1 MDIKETAAKNWRY
14 LFFIVVTVLIFWT
27 LYRWRMV
34 LLPFM
39 VGLLLAYLLIPIVK
53 WIEKLLPFRNKWA
66 EARRVTTILLVFI
79 IFLGVIAFLL
89 FLAVMAIIH
98 NSADLIKNA
107 AQIINNFI
115 AKLQEWTTPV
125 RGHLPE
131 SMQAELDNIIKDI
144 GNSISNS
151 ISGSVSGGSSILSR
165 ITGSFGLILGFA
177 AMPLFLFY
185 LLKDSEKIQKNIYAE
200 LPPAVAKHTRNIL
213 RIIDR
218 VLGRY
223 LRTQLFLGSLVGA
236 ASYIGFAI
244 MGVPFALPLAFFN
257 GFFGMI
263 PSVGPILGGAIV
275 LVVVLALA
283 PGKIIPVVLLIFGIQ
298 LVKNIF
304 LVPKITADRLRLHP
318 ALVILLLVVGGYLW
332 GIWGVI
338 FLVPVVATLVGVF
351 NYVRDVNRKEMAVA
365 PLTPEKDSDTR

>member
-1 MDIKETAAKNWRY
+1 MDIKGTAAKNWRY
-14 LFFIVVTVLIFWT
+14 LFFIVVTVLIFWA

-98 NSADLIKNA
+98 SSADLIKNA

-115 AKLQEWTTPV
+115 AKLQEWTTSV

-213 RIIDR
+213 RIIER

-236 ASYIGFAI
+236 ASYIGFA
-244 MGVPFALPLAFFN
+244 
-257 GFFGMI
+257 
-263 PSVGPILGGAIV
+263 
-275 LVVVLALA
+275 
-283 PGKIIPVVLLIFGIQ
+283 PGKIIPVVLFIFGIQ

-365 PLTPEKDSDTR
+365 PLTPEKDSDTRRPEERHRRA